1 MLYLWLLLFST
12 SLLAVP
18 QNIEVWFIA
27 HDKKTVLLDSIKEPI
42 LLSSP
47 RVSRQCEPMGDYCF
61 DPQYGLYKPDNEW
74 EAVRLDDKKEDKSQI
89 KPAGFDRDL
98 IDCDKKNGFDIFCG
112 KATQVKTPSYELE
125 VWIDTS
131 SSMREY
137 DFTDEH
143 GGCYRKSFI
152 TRLDD
157 ICPFGKKLNVM
168 MFDTSIKQVG
178 SFDSLCMNVGLNS
191 TARMIDWIE
200 RSDAKNLIII
210 TDINEYT
217 KEFTDYLVSKNAKL
231 KGEKG
236 EITVRTLLGEVDS
249 LARMCK

>member
-1 MLYLWLLLFST
+1 MLYLWLLLVST

-18 QNIEVWFIA
+18 QNLEVWFIS
-27 HDKKTVLLDSIKEPI
+27 HDKKTVLLDQIKEPMK
-42 LLSSP
+42 LSSQM
-47 RVSRQCEPMGDYCF
+47 VSRQCEPMGDYCF

-74 EAVRLDDKKEDKSQI
+74 EAVYLDEKVEKPAKE
-89 KPAGFDRDL
+89 PAGFDRDL
-98 IDCDKKNGFDIFCG
+98 IECDKKIGFDIFCG
-112 KATQVKTPSYELE
+112 KATSVKKINYELE

-131 SSMREY
+131 GSMREY

-143 GGCYRKSFI
+143 GGCYRKSLV

-157 ICPFGKKLNVM
+157 QCPFGKKLNVM
-168 MFDTSIKQVG
+168 MFDTSIKEVG
-178 SFDSLCMNVGLNS
+178 SFDTLCTNVGLNS

-200 RSDAKNLIII
+200 RSEAKNVVII

-217 KEFTDYLVSKNAKL
+217 KEFSDYLSSKNAKL

-236 EITVRTLLGEVDS
+236 ELPIRALLDEVS
-249 LARMCK
+249 TLARMCK